1 MILSSINS
9 SHHQPTLLCLS
20 NTPLLKQT
28 SYIIALMHPDDNY
41 DDGVMCMSHCISV
54 GHGLKDGMTFY
65 EVACFGNF
73 TGLPDNSTE

>member
-20 NTPLLKQT
+20 NMPLLEQT

-41 DDGVMCMSHCISV
+41 DDGVTCMSHFISV
-54 GHGLKDGMTFY
+54 DHGLRDVMAFY
-65 EVACFGNF
+65 EVACFE
-73 TGLPDNSTE
+73 NSTGISDN